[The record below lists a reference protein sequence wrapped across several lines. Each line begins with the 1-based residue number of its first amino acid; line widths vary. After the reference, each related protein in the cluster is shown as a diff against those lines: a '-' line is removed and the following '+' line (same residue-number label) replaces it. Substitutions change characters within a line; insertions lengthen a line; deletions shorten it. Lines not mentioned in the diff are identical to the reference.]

1 MAVYFWNQSAYSLLH
16 STCRL
21 QELVAFAKTDGQQ
34 ALGICDRNVL
44 SGVVKFYQLCQ
55 KAGIKPLIGMS
66 VVEAEQELSLIHI

>member
-44 SGVVKFYQLCQ
+44 SGVVKFYQLC
-55 KAGIKPLIGMS
+55 
-66 VVEAEQELSLIHI
+66 